1 VLAFDLETGTELWR
15 SYPLAD
21 NAEWTAHGNIPCN
34 FCLEEDTLWVPFH
47 YGDTYYLLKINAI
60 DGSKVETI
68 AVGNGSEGV
77 HFGGFGIAACGPKVF
92 YFCSSLHYCDTTSL
106 TTLDASKNLF
116 QGETQ
121 EAYPFTDKKT
131 VGLLFYDY
139 DEDFIFS
146 YRNTED
152 YSNCGLIRFNPTSM
166 QKVWEI
172 QGEYCQINYTVNN
185 GKILSTSISY
195 TNPGEEVERF
205 VAYDV
210 NTGAYIGKYESGIFG
225 DTYPLCVDNKI
236 IQTSDVNLTDSGKP
250 MVYCLNADTLKLI
263 WKKDV
268 NLKNQSSGSN
278 CQSNNGIV
286 YYPRSSGMWLYDL
299 ETGKTLGKDESIE
312 ASDPFDSAFSFRYGN
327 LLIIQNGDEL
337 LGIKM
342 NFKQGASGLIKE

>member
-1 VLAFDLETGTELWR
+1 
-15 SYPLAD
+15 
-21 NAEWTAHGNIPCN
+21 
-34 FCLEEDTLWVPFH
+34 
-47 YGDTYYLLKINAI
+47 
-60 DGSKVETI
+60 
-68 AVGNGSEGV
+68 
-77 HFGGFGIAACGPKVF
+77 
-92 YFCSSLHYCDTTSL
+92 
-106 TTLDASKNLF
+106 
-116 QGETQ
+116 
-121 EAYPFTDKKT
+121 
-131 VGLLFYDY
+131 
-139 DEDFIFS
+139 
-146 YRNTED
+146 
-152 YSNCGLIRFNPTSM
+152 M